1 MAKLAILFVRFYQY
15 CISPFLGNH
24 CRFYPSC
31 SSYTLTAIERFGLL
45 KGGYIGLRRLLR
57 CHPWSEGGID
67 HVPHEHC
74 DHQQKHLHE
83 HSQFSSE
90 KTNPESEQLA

>member
-1 MAKLAILFVRFYQY
+1 MAKLAILCVRFYQY

-24 CRFYPSC
+24 CRYYPSC
-31 SSYTLTAIERFGLL
+31 SSYTLIAIERFGLL

-67 HVPHEHC
+67 NVPHKHHC
-74 DHQQKHLHE
+74 LKEQL
-83 HSQFSSE
+83 SSSSE
-90 KTNPESEQLA
+90 KHQAESKQVA